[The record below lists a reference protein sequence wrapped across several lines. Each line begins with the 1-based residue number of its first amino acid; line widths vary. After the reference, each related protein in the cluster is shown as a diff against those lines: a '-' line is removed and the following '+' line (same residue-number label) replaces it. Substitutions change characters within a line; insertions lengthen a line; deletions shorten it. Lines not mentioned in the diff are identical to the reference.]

1 MINENLSDPIE
12 VSLQTAEKWTKAYRG
27 NQELEDASKK
37 VNAFL
42 IPRESLEAVLALK
55 TDAVRAYMGIND
67 KKEKTLIFVGAN
79 KDETGIYRDVFGTLG
94 TEKDADLDEDISIV
108 YDASRPCP
116 PHGDPDSPLQ
126 N

>member
-1 MINENLSDPIE
+1 MNNENFPGSIE
-12 VSLQTAEKWTKAYRG
+12 ISLQTAEKWTKAFQ
-27 NQELEDASKK
+27 NNIEIEDSKKK

-67 KKEKTLIFVGAN
+67 KKEKTLLFVGAN
-79 KDETGIYRDVFGTLG
+79 MDETGIYRDVFGTSQL
-94 TEKDADLDEDISIV
+94 EKDSYSDGESVV
-108 YDASRPCP
+108 YDFARPCP

>member
-1 MINENLSDPIE
+1 MNNENVSDPIE

-27 NQELEDASKK
+27 NQELEDANKK

-42 IPRESLEAVLALK
+42 IPRESLEAVLGLK
-55 TDAVRAYMGIND
+55 TDAVRAYIGIND
-67 KKEKTLIFVGAN
+67 KKEKTLLFVGAN
-79 KDETGIYRDVFGTLG
+79 KDDKGIYRDVFGTSQTAVEG
-94 TEKDADLDEDISIV
+94 DSDEGGIV

>member
-1 MINENLSDPIE
+1 MNNENLSDAIE
-12 VSLQTAEKWTKAYRG
+12 ISLQTAEMWTKAYRG
-27 NQELEDASKK
+27 NQELEDANKK

-55 TDAVRAYMGIND
+55 TDAVRAYLGIND
-67 KKEKTLIFVGAN
+67 KKEKTLLFVGAN
-79 KDETGIYRDVFGTLG
+79 KDDKGIYRDVFGTSQTDG
-94 TEKDADLDEDISIV
+94 EGDSDEGDIV

-116 PHGDPDSPLQ
+116 PNGDPNSPLQ

>member
-1 MINENLSDPIE
+1 MNKENSSESIE
-12 VSLQTAEKWTKAYRG
+12 VSLQTAEKWTKAFQ
-27 NQELEDASKK
+27 NNIEIEDSKKK

-67 KKEKTLIFVGAN
+67 KKEKTLLFVGAN
-79 KDETGIYRDVFGTLG
+79 KDETGIYRDVFGTPQSDKKGNLG
-94 TEKDADLDEDISIV
+94 EESVV
-108 YDASRPCP
+108 YDFARPCP

>member
-1 MINENLSDPIE
+1 MNNENFPGNIE
-12 VSLQTAEKWTKAYRG
+12 ISLQTAEKWTKAYKIDT
-27 NQELEDASKK
+27 EIEDSKKK

-55 TDAVRAYMGIND
+55 TDAVRAYLGIND
-67 KKEKTLIFVGAN
+67 NKEKTLLFVGAN
-79 KDETGIYRDVFGTLG
+79 KDETGIYRDVFGTSL
-94 TEKDADLDEDISIV
+94 TEKDSSSEDNSVV
-108 YDASRPCP
+108 YDFTRPCP

>member
-27 NQELEDASKK
+27 NQELEDANKK

-55 TDAVRAYMGIND
+55 TDAVRAYIGIND
-67 KKEKTLIFVGAN
+67 KKEKTLLFVGAN
-79 KDETGIYRDVFGTLG
+79 KDEKGIYRDVFGTSQV
-94 TEKDADLDEDISIV
+94 EKDGNLGEESVV
-108 YDASRPCP
+108 YDFSRPCP
-116 PHGDPDSPLQ
+116 PNGDPDSPLQ